1 MTEDVEGLSESPDIA
16 VVGMAARLPGARDVD
31 TFWRRVRDG
40 IESVTHF
47 TDAQL
52 LSAGVDPALLQDPS
66 YVKSGMVY
74 EGLEDFDAGFFG
86 FSAREASLMDP
97 QHRHFLEVCWEALEH
112 SGHPPERFKG
122 PVGVFGGSGMNAY
135 MPYNLFTNP
144 QLMEQVGLFLV
155 RHTGNDKDF
164 LTTRVSY
171 CLDLRGPSLNVQT
184 ACSTSL
190 VAIHTACQSL
200 LARECDLALAG
211 GVTLELPHYRG
222 YLYQEGEILSPDGH
236 CRAFDHRSQGTLFGS
251 GAGVVV
257 LRRLE
262 DALADGDTIY
272 AVVKGSA
279 VNNDGARKV
288 GYLAPSVD
296 GQADAVVEALNVSG
310 ISADTID
317 YIECHGTGTPV
328 GDPIEI
334 TALTQAF
341 RTQTQKS
348 GFCRI
353 GSVKTNI
360 GHLDTAAGVA
370 SFIKVVQMLRHKQM
384 APSLHF
390 EKPNPQIDFARS
402 PFSVNATLRDWSAAK
417 GRPRRA
423 AVNSL
428 GVGGT
433 NAHIILEEA
442 PAQPQTS
449 AARAFETLWLS
460 ARTPAALERAAQRL
474 AQRLDAPDA
483 PNLGDAS
490 YTLLTGRRRFAHRRA
505 VVASSREEAVRLLS
519 QPDAARTA
527 QARTEAEGRPVVFLF
542 PGGGAQYPGMAKG
555 LYEQEPAFRRA
566 LDECLSLLEQH
577 QSLKLR
583 PLLFPEPGAEA
594 EARAELEQATYA
606 LPALLS
612 VELSLA
618 ALWKARG
625 LTPQACLGHSMGEY
639 ACAQLNGVFSVK
651 DALGI
656 VACRGRLF
664 DQLPAGAM
672 LSVEL
677 PEAEL
682 KPLLGEGLDLG
693 AHNAPGLCLVSGEV
707 AAIEAV
713 EAQLEA
719 RGVQARRLHIRVAAH
734 SRMLEPILAPFRE
747 FLGTVRFSKPTAP
760 WISNV
765 TGTWVTPEEAT
776 SLDYW
781 VRHLRQPVRF
791 AEGAGVL
798 LADKARVYLEVGPG
812 QTLTQLLRAQVEKP
826 QAEQLVPSL
835 RHPNDSVADL
845 AFFQLAL
852 GRLWAA
858 GVDLDAAALFDGQK
872 RRRVALPTY
881 AFERERHWVE
891 PGSGSFMA
899 RREGERPLVREDN
912 VSRWGYVPRF
922 REQAGAAPE
931 PLAEQERWL
940 LVGDA
945 GPLGSEL
952 TRELAARGARV
963 TQVVPGDA
971 FGHTTDGAFTL
982 RADAREDWEAL
993 WDALGPDGRVPPRI
1007 VDLSSG
1013 GLPSRDWERAV
1024 SRYFLAPLALFQSL
1038 TAESLPAGLRYVRVT
1053 RGALPAEGSVTS
1065 PEQALGLGP
1074 VLVGPKELPELQAR
1088 VVDLECGGDEAG
1100 QARALVE
1107 ELLRPDI
1114 EAPVALRRG
1123 RRLVQVLERAPLDES
1138 PSPLRQEGVYLITG
1152 GLGGIGRTLAELFA
1166 RKVQARLALVSRSA
1180 ASASH
1185 AELQRTLEGLGAQVL
1200 LLKADTTDAAQ
1211 LRAAIG
1217 HVKERFGALHGVV
1230 HAAGTLED
1238 GPLEAKTRDSALRV
1252 LAPKALGALAL
1263 EEALEGTA
1271 LDFFVSFS
1279 STSAWLGPPGQ
1290 VDYVAAN
1297 AFLLAHAAHLQS
1309 KGVAKRALALGWG
1322 VWQEVGMAAAQL
1334 APQLPAGTDI
1344 AHPLLQRRVE
1354 APEGHHVFRAIYDAK
1369 AHWVLDEHRMR
1380 GGGPVLPGTAYV
1392 ELARAAW
1399 ALARPGEPLE
1409 LSQIS
1414 LVAPLDVPD
1423 GEVREVEVG
1432 LAPEGDGFAFR
1443 VRSRAAGNAWTEHAT
1458 ARLQAARGARPAA
1471 LDVAAARTRCGERPL
1486 TFNEGEQSLP
1496 QDALIAFG
1504 PRWKVLRSAGFGAS
1518 EALARLELPS
1528 AFRGDLATYGIPPG
1542 LLDIASGFAF
1552 SLLPDAGQPGKLHVP
1567 VSYRQL
1573 QVWGPWPEVALSHVR
1588 VRQEEGR
1595 GALLDVT
1602 LTNADGQVFC
1612 AIEGYRGA
1620 AVEGGRWGR
1629 APQKKGSLLEG
1640 WLPLGIKPAE
1650 GQEAFLRALTLD
1662 ASSAVFVSSMD
1673 LHALAARTRPKQEA
1687 AKPAAPAVS
1696 QEGPQAGGA
1705 VAADAPRDDVER
1717 KLAEL
1722 WQQLL
1727 GAPRVG
1733 LKDNFFELGGHSL
1746 IAVRLFARIKKTLGA
1761 DLTLATLFEA
1771 PTLEQ
1776 CAALVREA
1784 AGIPFTPDAAP
1795 GEAAPAAPA
1804 PGARPASK
1812 TWSPLVT
1819 IQKGGKVLPF
1829 FCVHGAGGNVLNFRE
1844 LAQTLG
1850 KEQPFYGLQA
1860 RGVDGK
1866 LPPADS
1872 IEEMA
1877 SIYLESIRQVQPHG
1891 PYLLGGYSGGGVV
1904 AYEMAQRLHA
1914 MGEPV
1919 ALVAFLD
1926 TFHPATQERRQSLN
1940 ERLRELRREG
1950 ATSYVSRKLRT
1961 KVERDGTRL
1970 WSQLKLRWYEQ
1981 RGEALPIELRNLQ
1994 LTERFQLL
2002 ASRYTPSPYPGP
2014 VTLFRAQEIH
2024 AIYAHMGTSLGW
2036 EPLVPALNIREVP
2049 GDHDSLVREPNVHV
2063 LGRLLREAL
2072 DEAQHGARGEARWT
2086 GSR

>member
-1 MTEDVEGLSESPDIA
+1 MTDEVEGFSESPDIA
-16 VVGMAARLPGARDVD
+16 VVGMSARLPGARDVD
-31 TFWRRVRDG
+31 TYWRRVRDG
-40 IESVTHF
+40 VGSITWF

-52 LSAGVDPALLQDPS
+52 LSAGVDPSLLRDPN
-66 YVKSGMVY
+66 YVKAGMVY

-86 FSAREASLMDP
+86 FSPREASIMDP

-112 SGHPPERFKG
+112 CGHPPESFKG
-122 PVGVFGGSGMNAY
+122 PIGVFGGSGMNAY

-190 VAIHTACQSL
+190 VAIHSAVQSL
-200 LARECDLALAG
+200 LSRECDLALAG
-211 GVTLELPHYRG
+211 GVTLEMPHYRG

-251 GAGVVV
+251 GVGVVA

-310 ISADTID
+310 VPADSID

-384 APSLHF
+384 APSLNY
-390 EKPNPQIDFARS
+390 EKPNPQIDFART
-402 PFSVNATLRDWSAAK
+402 PFAVNATLREWTAK
-417 GRPRRA
+417 GGRPRRA

-433 NAHIILEEA
+433 NAHVILEEA

-449 AARAFETLWLS
+449 AARPFETLWLS
-460 ARTPAALERAAQRL
+460 ARSPAALERACRRL
-474 AQRLDAPDA
+474 AQRLGEENA
-483 PNLGDAS
+483 PNLGDTS
-490 YTLLTGRRRFAHRRA
+490 FTLLAGRRRFAHRRA
-505 VVASSREEAVRLLS
+505 VVVSSREDAIRLLE
-519 QPDAARTA
+519 QPEPARTA
-527 QARTEAEGRPVVFLF
+527 QAHTEAEGRSVVFLF

-555 LYEQEPAFRRA
+555 LYEQEPVFRRS
-566 LDECLSLLEQH
+566 LDECLKLLEQH
-577 QSLKLR
+577 ESLQLR
-583 PLLFPEPGAEA
+583 PLLFPEAGKEA
-594 EARAELEQATYA
+594 EARTQLEQATYA

-618 ALWKARG
+618 ALWKSRG
-625 LTPQACLGHSMGEY
+625 LTPAACLGHSMGEY
-639 ACAQLNGVFSVK
+639 ACAQILGVLSIK

-682 KPLLGEGLDLG
+682 RPLLGPGLDLG
-693 AHNAPGLCLVSGEV
+693 AHNAPSLCLVSGEV
-707 AAIEAV
+707 AAIDAL
-713 EAQLEA
+713 EAQLKE
-719 RGVQARRLHIRVAAH
+719 REVEARRLHIRVAAH

-747 FLGTVRFSKPTAP
+747 YLAKVRFSAPTAP
-760 WISNV
+760 WVSNV
-765 TGTWVTPEEAT
+765 TGTWITPEEAT
-776 SLDYW
+776 SPDYW

-812 QTLTQLLRAQVEKP
+812 QTLISLLRAQVEKP
-826 QAEQLVPSL
+826 AAEGLVPSL
-835 RHPNDSVADL
+835 RHPNDTVADL

-858 GVDLDAAALFDGQK
+858 GVNLDAAVLFEGQK
-872 RRRVALPTY
+872 RRRIGLPTY

-891 PGSGSFMA
+891 PGAGTFMA
-899 RREGERPLVREDN
+899 RRESDRPLVREED
-912 VSRWGYVPRF
+912 VSRWGYAPRF
-922 REQAGAAPE
+922 REQPGPKPEAPAANERWLLLADEE
-931 PLAEQERWL
+931 PLAE
-940 LVGDA
+940 
-945 GPLGSEL
+945 EL
-952 TRELAARGARV
+952 SRELGARGALVQRV
-963 TQVVPGDA
+963 LPGGT
-971 FGHTTDGAFTL
+971 FGRRPDGAFTL
-982 RADAREDWEAL
+982 RPDAREDWEAL
-993 WDALGPDGRVPPRI
+993 WDALGADGRVPPRL
-1007 VDLSSG
+1007 VDLPGLDAAEG
-1013 GLPSRDWERAV
+1013 GWERAV
-1024 SRYFLAPLALFQSL
+1024 SRHFLAPLALMQSL
-1038 TAESLPAGLRYVRVT
+1038 TAESLPQGLRYVRVM
-1053 RGALPAEGSVTS
+1053 RGGMGVDGPARS
-1065 PEQALGLGP
+1065 PEQALALGP
-1074 VLVGPKELPELQAR
+1074 VLVAPKELPELSARAVDVEAGAAPATQAR
-1088 VVDLECGGDEAG
+1088 ELAD
-1100 QARALVE
+1100 
-1107 ELLRPDI
+1107 ELLRPDVD
-1114 EAPVALRRG
+1114 APVALRGGHRW
-1123 RRLVQVLERAPLDES
+1123 VQVLERAALQEAPT
-1138 PSPLRQEGVYLITG
+1138 PLREQGVYLITG

-1166 RKVQARLALVSRSA
+1166 RKAKARLALVSRSA
-1180 ASASH
+1180 ASPSH
-1185 AELQRTLEGLGAQVL
+1185 AELQRMLEGLGAQVL
-1200 LLKADTTDAAQ
+1200 LLKADTSDAVQ
-1211 LRAAIG
+1211 LTAAIAE
-1217 HVKERFGALHGVV
+1217 VKARFGALHGVV
-1230 HAAGTLED
+1230 HAAGGLED

-1263 EEALEGTA
+1263 EQALHGTQ

-1279 STSAWLGPPGQ
+1279 STSAHLGPPGQ

-1297 AFLLAHAAHLQS
+1297 AFLLAQAARLEAS
-1309 KGVAKRALALGWG
+1309 GTAKRALALGWG
-1322 VWQEVGMAAAQL
+1322 VWQEVGMAAAQV
-1334 APQLPAGTDI
+1334 APRLPPGEPV

-1354 APEGHHVFRAIYDAK
+1354 APSGQHVFRAIYDAK
-1369 AHWVLDEHRMR
+1369 ALWVLDEHRTR
-1380 GGGPVLPGTAYV
+1380 GGGPVLPGTGYV

-1399 ALARPGEPLE
+1399 ETVRPGTPLDVDH
-1409 LSQIS
+1409 LSF
-1414 LVAPLDVPD
+1414 VAPLDVPD
-1423 GEVREVEVG
+1423 GEVREVEVV
-1432 LAPEGDGFAFR
+1432 LASEGDGFTFR
-1443 VRSRAAGNAWTEHAT
+1443 VSSRAASSAWVEHAT
-1458 ARLQAARGARPAA
+1458 ARLGPAA
-1471 LDVAAARTRCGERPL
+1471 GGPPAPLDVAAVRARCTARSL
-1486 TFNEGEQSLP
+1486 TFGEGEQSLP
-1496 QDALIAFG
+1496 QDSLLAFG
-1504 PRWKVLRSAGFGAS
+1504 PRWKVLRTAGFGAS
-1518 EALARLELPS
+1518 EALGRLELPR
-1528 AFRGDLATYGIPPG
+1528 AFLGDVATYALPPG

-1567 VSYRQL
+1567 VSYRHL
-1573 QVWGPWPEVALSHVR
+1573 RVWGPWPEVALSHVR

-1602 LTNADGQVFC
+1602 LCDADGRVFC
-1612 AIEGYRGA
+1612 AIEGYLVA
-1620 AVEGGRWGR
+1620 SVEAKRFGRS
-1629 APQKKGSLLEG
+1629 PQKKGSLLET

-1650 GQEAFLRALTLD
+1650 GQEAFLRALSLSGTNAL
-1662 ASSAVFVSSMD
+1662 FVSSMD
-1673 LHALAARTRPKQEA
+1673 LHGLAARLRPQQEA
-1687 AKPAAPAVS
+1687 AKPAASAAPQPGAAPA
-1696 QEGPQAGGA
+1696 QA
-1705 VAADAPRDDVER
+1705 AADSPRDDVER

-1727 GAPRVG
+1727 GVPRVG
-1733 LKDNFFELGGHSL
+1733 LKDSFFDLGGHSL

-1795 GEAAPAAPA
+1795 GEAAPAATA
-1804 PGARPASK
+1804 TPGKAQPREW
-1812 TWSPLVT
+1812 TPLVA
-1819 IQKGGKVLPF
+1819 IQKGGSGTPF

-1844 LAQTLG
+1844 LAGTLG
-1850 KEQPFYGLQA
+1850 KDQPFYGLQA

-1866 LPPADS
+1866 LPPAES

-1877 SIYLESIRQVQPHG
+1877 TIYLDGIRQVRPKG
-1891 PYLLGGYSGGGVV
+1891 PYMLGGYSGGGVV
-1904 AYEMAQRLHA
+1904 AYEMAQRLRA
-1914 MGEPV
+1914 MGEEV
-1919 ALVAFLD
+1919 SLVAFLD
-1926 TFHPATQERRQSLN
+1926 TFHPSTQERRLSFN
-1940 ERLRELRREG
+1940 ERLRAIREEG
-1950 ATSYVSRKLRT
+1950 PAYVTNKLRQ
-1961 KVERDGTRL
+1961 KVERDGNRL
-1970 WSQLKLRWYEQ
+1970 ISQLKLRWYEQ
-1981 RGEALPIELRNLQ
+1981 RGEAPPIELRDLQ
-1994 LTERFQLL
+1994 LTARFQYL
-2002 ASRYTPSPYPGP
+2002 ASRYSPRPYTGP
-2014 VTLFRAQEIH
+2014 VTLFRAQEISLV
-2024 AIYAHMGTSLGW
+2024 YSHMGKTLGW
-2036 EPLVPALNIREVP
+2036 EPLVPTLRIREVP

-2063 LGRLLREAL
+2063 LGRMLRAAL
-2072 DEAQHGARGEARWT
+2072 DEAQQVSGK
-2086 GSR
+2086 

>member
-1 MTEDVEGLSESPDIA
+1 MTDEVEGLSDSPDIA

-40 IESVTHF
+40 VGSVTWF

-52 LSAGVDPALLQDPS
+52 LSAGVDPALLRDPN
-66 YVKSGMVY
+66 YVKAGMVY

-86 FSAREASLMDP
+86 FSPREASIMDP

-112 SGHPPERFKG
+112 CGHPPESFKG
-122 PVGVFGGSGMNAY
+122 PIGVFGGSGMNAY

-190 VAIHTACQSL
+190 VAIHSAVQSL

-251 GAGVVV
+251 GAGVVA

-310 ISADTID
+310 VTADSID

-370 SFIKVVQMLRHKQM
+370 SFIKVVQMLKHRQM
-384 APSLHF
+384 APSLNY
-390 EKPNPQIDFARS
+390 EKPNPQIDFART
-402 PFSVNATLRDWSAAK
+402 PFVVNASLRDWTAK
-417 GRPRRA
+417 AGRPRRA

-433 NAHIILEEA
+433 NAHVILEEA
-442 PAQPQTS
+442 PAQPPTS
-449 AARAFETLWLS
+449 AARPFETLWLS
-460 ARTPAALERAAQRL
+460 ARTPAALERACRRL
-474 AQRLDAPDA
+474 AQRLGEDTA
-483 PNLGDAS
+483 PNLGDVS
-490 YTLLTGRRRFAHRRA
+490 FTLLAGRRRFSNRRA
-505 VVASSREEAVRLLS
+505 VVASSREEAIRLLETPEAS
-519 QPDAARTA
+519 RTA
-527 QARTEAEGRPVVFLF
+527 QAKTEAENRSVVFLF

-555 LYEQEPAFRRA
+555 LYEQEPVFRRS
-566 LDECLSLLEQH
+566 LDECLTLLEQH
-577 QSLKLR
+577 ESLKLR
-583 PLLFPEPGAEA
+583 PLLFPEAGKEA
-594 EARAELEQATYA
+594 EARSQLEQATYA

-618 ALWKARG
+618 ALWKSRG
-625 LTPQACLGHSMGEY
+625 LTPAACMGHSMGEY
-639 ACAQLNGVFSVK
+639 ACAQILGVLSVK

-664 DQLPAGAM
+664 DQLPPGAM

-682 KPLLGEGLDLG
+682 KPLLGPGLDLG

-707 AAIEAV
+707 AAIDALAEQLKAREV
-713 EAQLEA
+713 E
-719 RGVQARRLHIRVAAH
+719 ARRLHIRVAAH
-734 SRMLEPILAPFRE
+734 SRMLEPILGAFRE
-747 FLGTVRFSKPTAP
+747 YLAKVRFSAPTAP
-760 WISNV
+760 WVSNV
-765 TGTWVTPEEAT
+765 TGTWITPEEAT
-776 SLDYW
+776 SPDYW

-798 LADKARVYLEVGPG
+798 LADKSRVYLEVGPG
-812 QTLTQLLRAQVEKP
+812 QTLISLLRAQDEKP

-835 RHPNDSVADL
+835 RHPNDTVPDL

-858 GVDLDAAALFDGQK
+858 GVNLDVAALFQGQK

-891 PGSGSFMA
+891 PGAGSFMA
-899 RREGERPLVREDN
+899 RREGERPLVREED
-912 VSRWGYVPRF
+912 VSRWGYAPHF
-922 REQAGAAPE
+922 REQPGPQPEAIAAN
-931 PLAEQERWL
+931 ERWL
-940 LVGDA
+940 LA
-945 GPLGSEL
+945 APEEPLSDELAREL
-952 TRELAARGARV
+952 TARGAQVLR
-963 TQVVPGDA
+963 VVPGDA
-971 FGHTTDGAFTL
+971 FGRRPDGVFTV
-982 RADAREDWEAL
+982 RPDAREDWEAL
-993 WDALGPDGRVPPRI
+993 WDAQGSEGRVPTRL
-1007 VDLSSG
+1007 VDLAAAETAEG
-1013 GLPSRDWERAV
+1013 GWERAV
-1024 SRYFLAPLALFQSL
+1024 SRNFLAPLALIQSL
-1038 TAESLPAGLRYVRVT
+1038 TAESLPRGLRYARVM
-1053 RGALPAEGSVTS
+1053 RGGA
-1065 PEQALGLGP
+1065 PEQSLALGP
-1074 VLVGPKELPELQAR
+1074 VLVGPKELPELSAR
-1088 VVDLECGGDEAG
+1088 VVELEPGAAPAT
-1100 QARALVE
+1100 QARELAD
-1107 ELLRPDI
+1107 ELLRPDV
-1114 EAPVALRRG
+1114 EAPVALRGG
-1123 RRLVQVLERAPLDES
+1123 RRHVQVLERAALQEAPT
-1138 PSPLRQEGVYLITG
+1138 PLREQGVYLITG
-1152 GLGGIGRTLAELFA
+1152 GLGGIGRTLSELFA
-1166 RKVQARLALVSRSA
+1166 RKAKARLALVSRSA

-1200 LLKADTTDAAQ
+1200 LLKADTSDAGQ
-1211 LRAAIG
+1211 LKAAIAE
-1217 HVKERFGALHGVV
+1217 VKARFGALHGVV
-1230 HAAGTLED
+1230 HAAGALED

-1263 EEALEGTA
+1263 EEALKGTQ

-1279 STSAWLGPPGQ
+1279 STSAYLGPPGQ

-1297 AFLLAHAAHLQS
+1297 AFLLAQARRLETS
-1309 KGVAKRALALGWG
+1309 GTAKRALALGWG
-1322 VWQEVGMAAAQL
+1322 VWQEVGMAAAQV
-1334 APQLPAGTDI
+1334 APQLPPGEPV
-1344 AHPLLQRRVE
+1344 AHPLLQRRVD
-1354 APEGHHVFRAIYDAK
+1354 APAGQHVFRAIYDAK
-1369 AHWVLDEHRMR
+1369 ALWVLDEHRMR
-1380 GGGPVLPGTAYV
+1380 GGGPVLPGTGYV

-1399 ALARPGEPLE
+1399 AVARPNIPLE
-1409 LSQIS
+1409 VSNLSF
-1414 LVAPLDVPD
+1414 VAPLEVPD
-1423 GEVREVEVG
+1423 GEVREVEVS
-1432 LAPEGDGFAFR
+1432 LTPDGDGFAFR
-1443 VRSRAAGNAWTEHAT
+1443 VASRAAGSAWAEHAT
-1458 ARLQAARGARPAA
+1458 ARLGAAAGTPPAT
-1471 LDVAAARTRCGERPL
+1471 LDVAATQARCAGRPL
-1486 TFNEGEQSLP
+1486 TFGEGEQALP

-1504 PRWKVLRSAGFGAS
+1504 PRWKVLRSAGFGSA
-1518 EALARLELPS
+1518 EALGRFELPR
-1528 AFRGDLATYGIPPG
+1528 AFREDLGTYGLPPG

-1567 VSYRQL
+1567 VSYRHL
-1573 QVWGPWPEVALSHVR
+1573 RVWGPWPEVALSHVR

-1602 LTNADGQVFC
+1602 LCDTDGRVFC
-1612 AIEGYRGA
+1612 AIEGYLVA
-1620 AVEGGRWGR
+1620 AVEAKRFGRS
-1629 APQKKGSLLEG
+1629 PQKKGSLLES

-1650 GQEAFLRALTLD
+1650 GQEAFLRALALTGTNAL
-1662 ASSAVFVSSMD
+1662 FVSSMD
-1673 LHALAARTRPKQEA
+1673 LHGLATRMRPKQEE
-1687 AKPAAPAVS
+1687 KPAASAPA
-1696 QEGPQAGGA
+1696 QQQGAAGAQA
-1705 VAADAPRDDVER
+1705 AADAPRDDVER

-1727 GAPRVG
+1727 GVPRVG
-1733 LKDNFFELGGHSL
+1733 LKDNFFDLGGHSL
-1746 IAVRLFARIKKTLGA
+1746 VAVRLFARIKKMLGA

-1795 GEAAPAAPA
+1795 GGAATAQQVET
-1804 PGARPASK
+1804 PASAPRAK
-1812 TWSPLVT
+1812 EWSPVVT
-1819 IQKGGKVLPF
+1819 IQKGASNVTPF
-1829 FCVHGAGGNVLNFRE
+1829 FCVHGAGGNVLNFRD
-1844 LAQTLG
+1844 LAVTLG
-1850 KEQPFYGLQA
+1850 KDQPFFGLQA

-1866 LPPADS
+1866 LPPAES

-1877 SIYLESIRQVQPHG
+1877 SIYLEGIRQVRPHG

-1904 AYEMAQRLHA
+1904 AYEMAQRLKA
-1914 MGEPV
+1914 MGEQV
-1919 ALVAFLD
+1919 NLVAFLD
-1926 TFHPATQERRQSLN
+1926 TFHPSTKERRLSLEDRLKGLRDEGAAYLTN
-1940 ERLRELRREG
+1940 RLR
-1950 ATSYVSRKLRT
+1950 K
-1961 KVERDGTRL
+1961 KVETKGNLLVNR
-1970 WSQLKLRWYEQ
+1970 LKLKWYEQ
-1981 RGEALPIELRNLQ
+1981 RGEALPIELRDLL
-1994 LTERFQLL
+1994 LTERFAEL
-2002 ASRYTPSPYPGP
+2002 AGRYNPRPFAGP
-2014 VTLFRAQEIH
+2014 VTLFRAQEVSP
-2024 AIYAHMGTSLGW
+2024 IYSHMGGSLGW
-2036 EPLVPALNIREVP
+2036 EPLVPTLRIREVP
-2049 GDHDSLVREPNVHV
+2049 GDHDSLVRDPNVQI

-2072 DEAQHGARGEARWT
+2072 DEAQRVGGK
-2086 GSR
+2086 